1 MSATGMTGGP
11 LDRRNLSVELGL
23 GGQCTARS
31 KRSGER
37 CRLPSMLGSN
47 VCRSHGGAAPATRA
61 KAKRRL
67 EQASDVL
74 VQRLLQFALDGT
86 VADNVALQAIR
97 DALDRAGMGAKHALE
112 LSTPPA
118 EPVDDIIDAATFDV
132 ARITRAQHQALQRG
146 EPMPPALP
154 PVAAEP
160 GILDVEF
167 AEEPH
172 VPTPSS
178 TGDAPDA
185 AERVDGP
192 PRRPAWAEDP
202 PEPPKRGL
210 MTLEEANAALRE
222 DEQRVRAARAT
233 PIGADAPRLT
243 RVSRGSR
250 RRG

>member
-118 EPVDDIIDAATFDV
+118 DPVDDILDAATFDV
-132 ARITRAQHQALQRG
+132 AKLTKAQHDALAGRA
-146 EPMPPALP
+146 PVAALP
-154 PVAAEP
+154 PADP
-160 GILDVEF
+160 GIVDVEF
-167 AEEPH
+167 SEEPH
-172 VPTPSS
+172 VPTHSS

-202 PEPPKRGL
+202 PAPPRRGL

-233 PIGADAPRLT
+233 PIGADAPRPT

-250 RRG
+250 RRR

>member
-118 EPVDDIIDAATFDV
+118 DPVDDILDAATFDV
-132 ARITRAQHQALQRG
+132 AKLTKAQHDALAGRA
-146 EPMPPALP
+146 PVAALP
-154 PVAAEP
+154 PADP
-160 GILDVEF
+160 GIVDVEVVDE
-167 AEEPH
+167 AP
-172 VPTPSS
+172 PRTPSS
-178 TGDAPDA
+178 TAGQPA
-185 AERVDGP
+185 AADRNDVP

-233 PIGADAPRLT
+233 PIGADAPRPT
-243 RVSRGSR
+243 RVVRAR
-250 RRG
+250 RRRR